1 MILDEMTKQC
11 STDISVIS
19 EENIVS
25 DGDNFDLDNINYLNS
40 IDHAIADLESILADL
55 KSIRKAKNIHGNIR
69 YSIKANIGS
78 GSYKRNTR
86 GKVML

>member
-11 STDISVIS
+11 SVDISTTP
-19 EENIVS
+19 EEDTVS
-25 DGDNFDLDNINYLNS
+25 DNFDLDKINYPNS
-40 IDHAIADLESILADL
+40 IDHAIADLESILEDL

-78 GSYKRNTR
+78 GAYKRNTR

>member
-1 MILDEMTKQC
+1 MTKQC
-11 STDISVIS
+11 STNISIIP
-19 EENIVS
+19 EENTINDS
-25 DGDNFDLDNINYLNS
+25 DNFDLDKINYPNS
-40 IDHAIADLESILADL
+40 IDHAIADLESILEDL

>member
-1 MILDEMTKQC
+1 MTKQC
-11 STDISVIS
+11 STNISIIP
-19 EENIVS
+19 EENTVNDS
-25 DGDNFDLDNINYLNS
+25 DNFDLDKINYPNS

-55 KSIRKAKNIHGNIR
+55 KSIRKVKNIHGNIR

-78 GSYKRNTR
+78 GAYKRNIR

>member
-19 EENIVS
+19 EENTVS
-25 DGDNFDLDNINYLNS
+25 DGDNFDLDNINYPNS
-40 IDHAIADLESILADL
+40 IDHAIADL

-86 GKVML
+86 GKVIL